1 MNRSKGFS
9 LIEVLVTL
17 LLVTVGLLGVVALQS
32 RGIQFTQDSV
42 QRNSAI
48 ELSNQ
53 LLELMRA
60 NAVEIFDETRPAY
73 PANKGIKNS
82 SLFLKAKGSDFS
94 PAPSVPTPEECMAPQ
109 TAEDQRNC
117 WLEQVKSKLPKADTL
132 LTNQFYI
139 CRSSTPGN
147 CNNQGSTLEVQ
158 LAWHVKDDTCPD
170 DNAPDKN
177 TCIYR
182 TRIEL

>member
-60 NAVEIFDETRPAY
+60 NADEIND
-73 PANKGIKNS
+73 
-82 SLFLKAKGSDFS
+82 
-94 PAPSVPTPEECMAPQ
+94 
-109 TAEDQRNC
+109 
-117 WLEQVKSKLPKADTL
+117 
-132 LTNQFYI
+132 
-139 CRSSTPGN
+139 
-147 CNNQGSTLEVQ
+147 
-158 LAWHVKDDTCPD
+158 
-170 DNAPDKN
+170 
-177 TCIYR
+177 
-182 TRIEL
+182 

>member
-1 MNRSKGFS
+1 MNRIKGFS

-17 LLVTVGLLGVVALQS
+17 LLVTVGLLGMVALQS

-48 ELSNQ
+48 ELSGQ

-60 NAVEIFDETRPAY
+60 NAGEVFDETSPV
-73 PANKGIKNS
+73 NKGIKNA
-82 SLFLKAKGSDFS
+82 SLFLKDKGSNFS
-94 PAPSVPTPEECMAPQ
+94 PVATVPTPDECIAPQ
-109 TAEDQRNC
+109 TAEEQRNC

-132 LTNQFYI
+132 LTSQFYI
-139 CRSSTPGN
+139 CHSSTPGN
-147 CNNQGSTLEVQ
+147 CDKKGSTLEVQ
-158 LAWHVKDDTCPD
+158 LAWHVKDNTCPD